1 MYINWSWIFPDK
13 FGYLFI
19 IKWSHC
25 LLVKSKN
32 YDNFVA
38 YYWKSQAFIKTL
50 LKKMNMTSI
59 DIKWRHLWR
68 NCCKNKHTHECNH
81 VTLTWLFSEKQ
92 NYRTTSVQEGYHSLA
107 QILKINAAW
116 KVFKYGVFSGPH
128 FLAFGLN
135 TERSSISL
143 CIQYECGKMQTRITP
158 NIRALFTQC
167 QKKKMKMKKFGVQQD
182 WKGTHRTIT
191 Q

>member
-1 MYINWSWIFPDK
+1 
-13 FGYLFI
+13 
-19 IKWSHC
+19 
-25 LLVKSKN
+25 
-32 YDNFVA
+32 
-38 YYWKSQAFIKTL
+38 
-50 LKKMNMTSI
+50 MNMTSI

-92 NYRTTSVQEGYHSLA
+92 NYRTTSMQEGYHPLA

-116 KVFKYGVFSGPH
+116 KVFKYGVFSSPH

-167 QKKKMKMKKFGVQQD
+167 QKKKKWR
-182 WKGTHRTIT
+182 WKNLACNKIEKELIE